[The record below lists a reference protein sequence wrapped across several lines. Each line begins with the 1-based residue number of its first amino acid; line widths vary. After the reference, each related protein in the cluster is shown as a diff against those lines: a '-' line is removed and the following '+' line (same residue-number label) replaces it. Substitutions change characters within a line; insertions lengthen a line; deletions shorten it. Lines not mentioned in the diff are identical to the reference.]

1 MCVSVHHS
9 LDMDVV
15 SGCHDDHIGD
25 KVVLHSGVD
34 LDDVTPLT
42 PHVEVVNGGILQI
55 LWSLANGKSMR
66 PATRTSVSLLYT
78 TDSKGVDLHVQCTR
92 TCTCTC
98 SLIFTCPPILTPIYG

>member
-1 MCVSVHHS
+1 MILIVCVCVCVCVSVHHS

-66 PATRTSVSLLYT
+66 PATRTSVSLLLQTAKVSTYMYN
-78 TDSKGVDLHVQCTR
+78 VHVHVHVHVA
-92 TCTCTC
+92 
-98 SLIFTCPPILTPIYG
+98 